1 MSSCLVC
8 HRTLR
13 KEPSLSRGVGP
24 SCAKK
29 IRGMAGMTGTGG
41 KTFSVLGD
49 EYWERFIEEHVA
61 IRNRQQ
67 QWEQSAPSL
76 PAHLER
82 EGSRIVAERIGNYA
96 VYGTKVSNGS
106 ELASLFRDIANSD
119 REKLF
124 VACCDEDDN
133 LIGTQCV
140 SVGSIDAS
148 FAAPR
153 EILKVPF
160 LLGAKKFYVLHN
172 HPSGNPEPSEADFG
186 VTKNIQDASRA
197 FGIEFAG
204 QAIIGDGKYT
214 FLPSDGT
221 RPQTGTLGA
230 PTEKRSSIPLYDTTQ
245 RAGDI
250 EKVAF
255 HDRRDVVRYARTE
268 IFRQDK
274 KGIYLICTNTK
285 HETVSASPFSPDD
298 FSQNT
303 RALVM
308 GNAASCFLVADGGVD
323 REEFVT
329 IAKKFQPAAAVLSA
343 RLVDAIH
350 VQGPGGY
357 SLYENLILR

>member
-29 IRGMAGMTGTGG
+29 IRGMAGMMGTGG
-41 KTFSVLGD
+41 KAFRVLGD
-49 EYWERFIEEHVA
+49 EYWERFIAEHAA
-61 IRNRQQ
+61 IRNRHS
-67 QWEQSAPSL
+67 QWEQSVSSL

-82 EGSRIVAERIGNYA
+82 EGSRIVVERIGDYA
-96 VYGTKVSNGS
+96 VYGTKVSNGR
-106 ELASLFRDIANSD
+106 ELAGLFRDIANSD

-148 FAAPR
+148 FATPR
-153 EILKVPF
+153 EILKAPF

-172 HPSGNPEPSEADFG
+172 HPSGNPEPSEADYD
-186 VTKNIQDASRA
+186 VTKNIYDASRA
-197 FGIEFAG
+197 FGIEFVG
-204 QAIIGDGKYT
+204 QAIVGDGKYA

-221 RPQTGTLGA
+221 HPQMGTLDA
-230 PTEKRSSIPLYDTTQ
+230 PAEKQSVPLYDTSQ
-245 RAGDI
+245 RSGTI

-255 HDRRDVVRYARTE
+255 RNSQDVTRYAKAE

-274 KGIYLICTNTK
+274 KGVYLICTNTK
-285 HETVSASPFSPDD
+285 YETVSVSPFSSDD

-308 GNAASCFLVADGGVD
+308 GNAANCFLVADDGLD
-323 REEFVT
+323 REEFVAM
-329 IAKKFQPAAAVLSA
+329 AKKFEPVAAVLNA
-343 RLVDAIH
+343 RLVDAIQT
-350 VQGPGGY
+350 QGSGGY
-357 SLYENLILR
+357 SLRENLILR

>member
-1 MSSCLVC
+1 MAVSCLVC

-13 KEPSLSRGVGP
+13 KEPSVSRGVGP

-29 IRGMAGMTGTGG
+29 IRGMAGMSGTGG
-41 KTFSVLGD
+41 KAFRVLGD
-49 EYWERFIEEHVA
+49 EYWERFIAEHVA

-67 QWEQSAPSL
+67 QWEQPVSSP
-76 PAHLER
+76 PAHFER
-82 EGSRIVAERIGNYA
+82 EGSRIVVEQVGSYA
-96 VYGTKVSNGS
+96 VYGTKVSNGQ
-106 ELASLFRDIANSD
+106 ELASLFRDIARSD

-148 FAAPR
+148 FATPR

-186 VTKNIQDASRA
+186 VTKNIYDASRA

-204 QAIIGDGKYT
+204 QAIVGDKKYV

-230 PTEKRSSIPLYDTTQ
+230 PAEKRSIPLYDTSQ

-255 HDRRDVVRYARTE
+255 RSSQDVAHYANAE
-268 IFRQDK
+268 IFRHDK
-274 KGIYLICTNTK
+274 KGVYLICTNTK
-285 HETVSASPFSPDD
+285 HETVSVSPFSSDD

-308 GNAASCFLVADGGVD
+308 GNAASCFLVADDGFD
-323 REEFVT
+323 REEFVA
-329 IAKKFQPAAAVLSA
+329 IARKFQPMATVLNA
-343 RLVDAIH
+343 RLVDAI
-350 VQGPGGY
+350 QTQSSGGY